1 MKGRGW
7 PARVLRRVITAWFTR
22 QGWSIE
28 GIVPSPR
35 RFVIIAAPHTS
46 NWDFLYFIGG
56 TAQLGL
62 DAAFMGKMSLF
73 RWPFAKLMRDMG
85 GIAVDRSSSHNYVD
99 LMIAEFAKRA
109 EFMLT
114 IAPEGTRG
122 KVRQWKTGFYHIAMG
137 ANVPIVCGL
146 MDYRRKIVGLGP
158 AIWPTGDYD
167 KDMEQVRGYYL
178 SCTPKY
184 PERGNPGPG
193 PVLITGNGRDGA
205 DFGAGLGARRER

>member
-1 MKGRGW
+1 MQRKGW
-7 PARVLRRVITAWFTR
+7 PARILKRAIVAWFKR

-46 NWDFLYFIGG
+46 NWDFIHFIGG

-62 DAAFMGKMSLF
+62 DASFMGKKALF
-73 RWPFAKLMRDMG
+73 RWPFARIMREMG
-85 GIAVDRSSSHNYVD
+85 GIPVDRQSSHNYVAQ
-99 LMIAEFAKRA
+99 MIAEFARRD

-137 ANVPIVCGL
+137 AKVPMVCGL

-167 KDMEQVRGYYL
+167 RDMEQVSAYYR
-178 SCTPKY
+178 SCTPKH
-184 PERGNPGPG
+184 PERGNPGMLM
-193 PVLITGNGRDGA
+193 PVASDRPLQAPAPGRD
-205 DFGAGLGARRER
+205 LGAAQSA